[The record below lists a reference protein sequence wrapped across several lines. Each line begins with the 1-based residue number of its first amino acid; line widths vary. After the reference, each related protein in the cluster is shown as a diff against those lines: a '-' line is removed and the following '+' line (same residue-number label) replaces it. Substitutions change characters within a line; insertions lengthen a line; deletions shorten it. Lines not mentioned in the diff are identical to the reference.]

1 LFATDPKKVSKPYA
15 SLQGHSFD
23 GSYGVD
29 TEDIIGIPWIDFGS
43 LYVIF
48 RLFGSAHTI
57 DVRKANSSRTK
68 PSITLRQK
76 TLLTSRLLETVE
88 NG

>member
-1 LFATDPKKVSKPYA
+1 LFAKDHKKVTPPYA

-43 LYVIF
+43 LYVFF
-48 RLFGSAHTI
+48 RLFGFAHTI
-57 DVRKANSSRTK
+57 DDRKANSSRTK

-76 TLLTSRLLETVE
+76 TVLTSRPLETVE
-88 NG
+88 SG